1 MNFKLIISL
10 IVGCLLVGSVSYLA
24 YVPTQSDFGQIILS
38 YALAFLSYFLIL
50 KQQWSVRS
58 ILVLALALRV
68 ILVPSFP
75 NLSDDIYR
83 FVWDGNLIVNG
94 MNPYLYLPSE
104 LIVEQSGWTPNA
116 SHLFANLNSQEYFT
130 VYPPISQLVFGLS
143 SFLGGQALLSSTVMM
158 KIMLLLGEAALLFI
172 LMRLLTI
179 YKLPAERL
187 AFYALNPLVIVEVM
201 GNMHFEGLMLCFL
214 CLAWW
219 LMITNRLLGAAL
231 AMAVSIGI
239 KLIPLMLL
247 PFLIVYWGWK
257 RAFVFFTVI
266 GCTLILFFLPVLLHL
281 EFFWSSIDLYFRKF
295 EFNGSIYYLLRWFG
309 FQIKGFNLIH
319 ILGPVLAL
327 STLGIIAYLTVKYKA
342 AKPASLPKYWLLS
355 LTTYLILATTV
366 HPWYL
371 ILLIGICMFT
381 NYRYPLLW
389 SALIVLTYV
398 NYSYS
403 PYVENLWFVSCE
415 YMFVFGFL
423 FYELVLVG
431 TPAMNRKID

>member
-1 MNFKLIISL
+1 M
-10 IVGCLLVGSVSYLA
+10 LVGSVSYLA
-24 YVPTQSDFGQIILS
+24 YIPTQSDFGQIILS
-38 YALAFLSYFLIL
+38 YAIAFLSYLLIL
-50 KQQWSVRS
+50 KQQWSLKS
-58 ILVLALALRV
+58 ILLIALALRV

-104 LIVEQSGWTPNA
+104 LIVEQSGWTPEA
-116 SHLFANLNSQEYFT
+116 SSLFVNLNSQEYFT
-130 VYPPISQLVFGLS
+130 VYPPVSQLVFWLS
-143 SFLGGQALLSSTVMM
+143 SFLGGQTLLFATLMM
-158 KIMLLLGEAALLFI
+158 KVILLLGESALLFV
-172 LMRLLTI
+172 LVRLLMI
-179 YKLPAERL
+179 YKLPVGRL
-187 AFYALNPLVIVEVM
+187 ALYALNPLVIVEVM

-214 CLAWW
+214 CLAW
-219 LMITNRLLGAAL
+219 LLIITNRLFGAAI
-231 AMAVSIGI
+231 AIAIAIGI
-239 KLIPLMLL
+239 KLIPLMLM

-257 RAFVFFTVI
+257 RAVVFFAIVGI
-266 GCTLILFFLPVLLHL
+266 TLILFFLPVLLHL

-319 ILGPVLAL
+319 ILGPVLAF
-327 STLGIIAYLTVKYKA
+327 STIGMITYLTWKYKSS
-342 AKPASLPKYWLLS
+342 KSTSLPKYWLFS
-355 LTTYLILATTV
+355 LTTYLMLATTV

-371 ILLIGICMFT
+371 ILLIGLCVFT

-403 PYVENLWFVSCE
+403 PYYENLWFVSCE
-415 YMFVFGFL
+415 YMFLIGFL
-423 FYELVLVG
+423 FYELVLKED
-431 TPAMNRKID
+431 PRQRLE